1 MAERRITRVKI
12 CGITSVDDARMVID
26 AGADAIG
33 LVFAGSKRRIDVDTA
48 RAIVRCV
55 PPFVAVVGVFM
66 DAPVEE
72 VLAIASAVGCDTVQL
87 HGNEDPAYCR
97 RVVAAG
103 YRVIKRIRVHD
114 ADTPAELRVR
124 MEPYRVHG
132 FLLDPGAGDGRL
144 FAWSV
149 ARGLTGPIIVAGG
162 LTPAN
167 VQDVLR
173 VLRPYAVDVSS
184 GVERA
189 PGKKD
194 PEKVRAFLRAVR
206 QYDATVLAG

>member
-1 MAERRITRVKI
+1 MVERRHTRVKI
-12 CGITSVDDARMVID
+12 CGITSVEDARMVID

-33 LVFAGSKRRIDVDTA
+33 LVFAGSKRRVDIDTA
-48 RAIVRCV
+48 RAIAQCV
-55 PPFVAVVGVFM
+55 PPFVSVVGVFM
-66 DAPVEE
+66 DAPVDE
-72 VLAIASAVGCDTVQL
+72 VLAVATAVGCDTVQL

-97 RVVAAG
+97 RVMEAG
-103 YRVIKRIRVHD
+103 YRVIKRIHVCNT
-114 ADTPAELRVR
+114 DTSAQLWAR
-124 MEPYRVHG
+124 METYRVHG
-132 FLLDPGAGDGRL
+132 FLLDPGAGDGRS
-144 FAWSV
+144 FPWSI

-167 VQDVLR
+167 VRDVLR

-194 PEKVRAFLRAVR
+194 PEKVRAFLHAVR
-206 QYDATVLAG
+206 WYDATLLAG